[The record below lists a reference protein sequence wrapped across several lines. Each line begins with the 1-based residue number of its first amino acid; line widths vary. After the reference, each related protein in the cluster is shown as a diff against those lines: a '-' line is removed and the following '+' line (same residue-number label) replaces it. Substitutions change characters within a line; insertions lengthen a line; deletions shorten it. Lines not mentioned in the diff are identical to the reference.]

1 MLIES
6 GLGMEDERAFE
17 MWDRFVLDDVSEED
31 MNVFL
36 DEDLKGGEF

>member
-6 GLGMEDERAFE
+6 GLSMEDERAFE

-31 MNVFL
+31 MNGFL
-36 DEDLKGGEF
+36 DEDVRQ